1 MIGYLIIVVLC
12 AVITALVATFFL
24 LLAYKWGVIEW
35 LQVHGNE
42 FVSQL
47 ANCTFCLSWW
57 TCLAVSLIFIIE
69 SRDITF
75 LFIPVVATPI
85 TRKML

>member
-1 MIGYLIIVVLC
+1 MGYLVIVLLW
-12 AVITALVATFFL
+12 AIITAFVATFFL
-24 LLAYKWGVIEW
+24 LLAYKWGAIEW
-35 LQVHGNE
+35 LQVHGNA

-57 TCLAVSLIFIIE
+57 VCLAVSLIFIIE
-69 SRDITF
+69 SRDWS
-75 LFIPVVATPI
+75 LFIVPVVATPI

>member
-1 MIGYLIIVVLC
+1 MGYLFFVLLC
-12 AVITALVATFFL
+12 AIITACLATFFL

-69 SRDITF
+69 SRDLSLLIV
-75 LFIPVVATPI
+75 PVVATPI
-85 TRKML
+85 TRKMI

>member
-1 MIGYLIIVVLC
+1 MGYLLVVILW
-12 AVITALVATFFL
+12 AIITACLASFFL

-35 LQVHGNE
+35 LQVHGNA

-57 TCLAVSLIFIIE
+57 MCLAVSLIFIIE

-75 LFIPVVATPI
+75 LFIPVIATPI

>member
-1 MIGYLIIVVLC
+1 MGYLFFVMLL

-24 LLAYKWGVIEW
+24 LLAYKWGAIEW
-35 LQVHGNE
+35 LQVHGNN

-57 TCLAVSLIFIIE
+57 MCLLVSMIFIIE
-69 SRDITF
+69 SRDWSLLIV
-75 LFIPVVATPI
+75 PVVATPI

>member
-1 MIGYLIIVVLC
+1 MGYLLVVILW
-12 AVITALVATFFL
+12 AIITACLATFFL

-57 TCLAVSLIFIIE
+57 TCLAVSLVFIIE

-75 LFIPVVATPI
+75 LFIPVIATPI

>member
-1 MIGYLIIVVLC
+1 MGYLLVVVLW
-12 AVITALVATFFL
+12 AIITACLATFFL

-35 LQVHGNE
+35 LQVHGND

-69 SRDITF
+69 SRDLSLLIV
-75 LFIPVVATPI
+75 PVVATPI

>member
-1 MIGYLIIVVLC
+1 MGYLLVVILW
-12 AVITALVATFFL
+12 AIITACLATFFL

-35 LQVHGNE
+35 LQVHGND

-75 LFIPVVATPI
+75 LFIPVIATPI

>member
-1 MIGYLIIVVLC
+1 MGYLVIVLLW
-12 AVITALVATFFL
+12 AIITALLATFFL

-35 LQVHGNE
+35 LQVHGNN

-57 TCLAVSLIFIIE
+57 MCLAVSMIFFIE
-69 SRDITF
+69 SRDLTF
-75 LFIPVVATPI
+75 LFVPVVATPI
-85 TRKML
+85 TRKMI

>member
-1 MIGYLIIVVLC
+1 MGYLFFVMLC
-12 AVITALVATFFL
+12 AVITSLVATFFL

-35 LQVHGNE
+35 LQVHGNN

-75 LFIPVVATPI
+75 LFVPVIATPI

>member
-1 MIGYLIIVVLC
+1 MGYLFFVMLL

-24 LLAYKWGVIEW
+24 LLAYKWGAVEW
-35 LQVHGNE
+35 LQVHGND

-57 TCLAVSLIFIIE
+57 VCLAVSMIFIVE
-69 SRDITF
+69 SRDLSLLIV
-75 LFIPVVATPI
+75 PVVATPI

>member
-1 MIGYLIIVVLC
+1 MGYLFFVLLC

-24 LLAYKWGVIEW
+24 LLAYKWGAIEW

-42 FVSQL
+42 FVSHL

-57 TCLAVSLIFIIE
+57 TCLAVSLLFIIE
-69 SRDITF
+69 SRDLSLLIV
-75 LFIPVVATPI
+75 PVVATPI

>member
-1 MIGYLIIVVLC
+1 MGYLLVVILL

-24 LLAYKWGVIEW
+24 LLAYKWGAIEW
-35 LQVHGNE
+35 LQVHGNA
-42 FVSQL
+42 FISQL

-57 TCLAVSLIFIIE
+57 VCLAVSMIFIVE
-69 SRDITF
+69 SRDWSLLIV
-75 LFIPVVATPI
+75 PVVATPI

>member
-1 MIGYLIIVVLC
+1 MGYLVIVILW
-12 AVITALVATFFL
+12 AIITACLATFFL

-35 LQVHGNE
+35 LQVHGNK

-57 TCLAVSLIFIIE
+57 MCLAVSMIFFIE
-69 SRDITF
+69 SRDLTF
-75 LFIPVVATPI
+75 LFVPVVATPI
-85 TRKML
+85 TRKMI

>member
-1 MIGYLIIVVLC
+1 MVGYLIIVLLL
-12 AVITALVATFFL
+12 AVITAFVATFFL
-24 LLAYKWGVIEW
+24 LLAYKWGAIEW
-35 LQVHGNE
+35 LQVHGNA

-57 TCLAVSLIFIIE
+57 VCLAVSLIFIVE
-69 SRDITF
+69 SRDWSLLIV
-75 LFIPVVATPI
+75 PVVATPL

>member
-1 MIGYLIIVVLC
+1 MGYFFIVILF
-12 AVITALVATFFL
+12 AIITACLATFFL
-24 LLAYKWGVIEW
+24 LLAYKWGAIEW
-35 LQVHGNE
+35 LQVHGNA

-57 TCLAVSLIFIIE
+57 MCLAVSLIFIVEI
-69 SRDITF
+69 RDWS
-75 LFIPVVATPI
+75 LVLIPVIATPI

>member
-1 MIGYLIIVVLC
+1 MGYLLVVILW
-12 AVITALVATFFL
+12 AIITACLATFFL

-57 TCLAVSLIFIIE
+57 TCLAVSLLFIIE
-69 SRDITF
+69 SRDLSLLIV
-75 LFIPVVATPI
+75 PVVATPI

>member
-1 MIGYLIIVVLC
+1 MGYFFVVILF
-12 AVITALVATFFL
+12 AIITACLATFFL
-24 LLAYKWGVIEW
+24 LLAYKWGAIEW

-57 TCLAVSLIFIIE
+57 ACFAVSLIFI
-69 SRDITF
+69 
-75 LFIPVVATPI
+75 VVSSDPSD
-85 TRKML
+85 LV

>member
-1 MIGYLIIVVLC
+1 MGYLFFILLC
-12 AVITALVATFFL
+12 AIITACVATFFL

-75 LFIPVVATPI
+75 LFVPVIATPI

>member
-1 MIGYLIIVVLC
+1 MGYLLVVILW
-12 AVITALVATFFL
+12 AIITACLATFFL

-57 TCLAVSLIFIIE
+57 TCLVVSLIFIIE
-69 SRDITF
+69 SRDLSLLIV
-75 LFIPVVATPI
+75 PVVATPI

>member
-1 MIGYLIIVVLC
+1 MGYLLVVILW
-12 AVITALVATFFL
+12 AIITACLATFFL

-75 LFIPVVATPI
+75 LFIPVIATPI

>member
-1 MIGYLIIVVLC
+1 MGYLLVVILW
-12 AVITALVATFFL
+12 AIITACLATFFL

-75 LFIPVVATPI
+75 LFVPVIATPI

>member
-1 MIGYLIIVVLC
+1 MGYLVIVLLL
-12 AVITALVATFFL
+12 AIITAFIATFFL
-24 LLAYKWGVIEW
+24 LLAYKCGAIEW
-35 LQVHGNE
+35 LQVHGNN

-57 TCLAVSLIFIIE
+57 MCLLVSMIFIIE
-69 SRDITF
+69 SRDWSLLIV
-75 LFIPVVATPI
+75 PVVATPI

>member
-1 MIGYLIIVVLC
+1 MIGYLILVVLF
-12 AVITALVATFFL
+12 AVITAFIATFFL

-69 SRDITF
+69 SRDLSLLIV
-75 LFIPVVATPI
+75 PVVATPI

>member
-1 MIGYLIIVVLC
+1 MGYLLVVILW
-12 AVITALVATFFL
+12 AIITACLATFFL
-24 LLAYKWGVIEW
+24 LLAYKLGVIEW

-57 TCLAVSLIFIIE
+57 ACLAVSLIFIIE
-69 SRDITF
+69 SRDLLLLIV
-75 LFIPVVATPI
+75 PVVATPI

>member
-1 MIGYLIIVVLC
+1 MGYLLVVILW
-12 AVITALVATFFL
+12 AIITACLATFFL
-24 LLAYKWGVIEW
+24 LLAYKWRVIEW

-57 TCLAVSLIFIIE
+57 TCLAVSLIFLVE
-69 SRDITF
+69 SRDLAF

>member
-1 MIGYLIIVVLC
+1 MIGYLILVVLF
-12 AVITALVATFFL
+12 AVITAFIATFFL

-42 FVSQL
+42 FVSKL

-69 SRDITF
+69 SWDLSLLIV
-75 LFIPVVATPI
+75 PVVATPI

>member
-1 MIGYLIIVVLC
+1 MIGYLIIVVLF
-12 AVITALVATFFL
+12 AVITAFVATFFL
-24 LLAYKWGVIEW
+24 LLAYKWGAIEW
-35 LQVHGNE
+35 LQVHGNN

-57 TCLAVSLIFIIE
+57 VCLAVSMIFIVE
-69 SRDITF
+69 SRDWSLLIV
-75 LFIPVVATPI
+75 PVVATPI

>member
-1 MIGYLIIVVLC
+1 MGYLFFVMLL

-24 LLAYKWGVIEW
+24 LLAYKWGAIEW
-35 LQVHGNE
+35 LQVHGNN

-57 TCLAVSLIFIIE
+57 VCLAVSMIFIVE
-69 SRDITF
+69 SRDWSLLIV
-75 LFIPVVATPI
+75 PVVATPI

>member
-1 MIGYLIIVVLC
+1 MGYLFFVMLL

-24 LLAYKWGVIEW
+24 LLAYKWGAIEW
-35 LQVHGNE
+35 LQVHGNK

-57 TCLAVSLIFIIE
+57 VCLAVSMIFIVE
-69 SRDITF
+69 SRDWSLLIV
-75 LFIPVVATPI
+75 PVVATSI
-85 TRKML
+85 TRKMI

>member
-1 MIGYLIIVVLC
+1 MGYLLVVILW
-12 AVITALVATFFL
+12 AIITACLATFFL

-57 TCLAVSLIFIIE
+57 TCLAISLIFIIE

>member
-1 MIGYLIIVVLC
+1 MGYLFFILLC
-12 AVITALVATFFL
+12 AIITACLATFFL

-47 ANCTFCLSWW
+47 ANCMFCLSWW

-69 SRDITF
+69 SRDLSLLIV
-75 LFIPVVATPI
+75 PVIATPI
-85 TRKML
+85 TRKMI